1 MYVGVVRAPLGVITI
16 KSLYSTVRAHNDV
29 RALQVCI
36 TRACK
41 TCKNMCT

>member
-29 RALQVCI
+29 RALQV
-36 TRACK
+36 RMYYK
-41 TCKNMCT
+41 SMQNV